1 MKRKRRF
8 AFFGGLLLSIMMGVS
23 GCMMSSQWKIDQM
36 LEHMHEKYGDDVF
49 TYDHITGGYLG
60 SSTTSYIV
68 YSQRFPNRPIKV
80 NATKTDDGVF
90 YWDTYVSVKYEQQT
104 RELLTQRM
112 EQVFGKNC
120 YVEYVYNPNNA
131 AVSGPDGGNRSFEE
145 YIAHNGSLPFSVTV
159 NLIPE
164 KGDETMVRVKEVL
177 ADVDV
182 FGFIDFFDAS
192 DVVLDESTVRQ
203 IRKECPFAMSI
214 HIYTEEGPNGFY
226 NEYAWRIQSLYKEET
241 TTLAKSRIEQA
252 FGPDCYISSSTYAH
266 ASCDFASIPTFE
278 EYIATSGNEASILAI
293 VKYSPAD
300 ETETLKRVR
309 EMFADIVIDGALYS
323 VDDATFTSIADL
335 DERAMQD
342 IACDNY
348 LARVFFRKKDL
359 DSYYRCEFEWRK

>member
-68 YSQRFPNRPIKV
+68 YSQRFPDKPIKV
-80 NATKTDDGVF
+80 NATKTDEGMY
-90 YWDTYVSVKYEQQT
+90 YWDTYISLKYEQQT

-120 YVEYVYNPNNA
+120 YVRYVYNPNNA
-131 AVSGPDGGNRSFEE
+131 AVSGPDGGNTSFEE
-145 YIAHNGSLPFSVTV
+145 YIARNGSTYLNVIV
-159 NLIPE
+159 NYIPDN
-164 KGDETMVRVKEVL
+164 GDETMARVKEAL

-182 FGFIDFFDAS
+182 IGTISFIDLP
-192 DVVLDESTVRQ
+192 DVVLDDDTANKIWDEYSS
-203 IRKECPFAMSI
+203 AMLI
-214 HIYTEEGPNGFY
+214 FIYHEKGSDGFY
-226 NEYAWRIQSLYKEET
+226 CEYMWNIRNWYKEET
-241 TTLAKSRIEQA
+241 ADLIESRIEQF
-252 FGPDCYISSSTYAH
+252 FGADRYVYPSFSE
-266 ASCDFASIPTFE
+266 SCNFASIPTFE
-278 EYIATSGNEASILAI
+278 EYIAASKNGASVYVV
-293 VKYSPAD
+293 VKYSPVD

-309 EMFADIVIDGALYS
+309 EMFADIVIDGALYF

-359 DSYYRCEFEWRK
+359 DNYSKFEFEWRK

>member
-120 YVEYVYNPNNA
+120 YVRYVYNADNA

-145 YIAHNGSLPFSVTV
+145 YIAHNGSLPFSVAV
-159 NLIPE
+159 NVIPE
-164 KGDETMVRVKEVL
+164 NGDETMARVKEVL

-182 FGFIDFFDAS
+182 IGSILFFNGPDA
-192 DVVLDESTVRQ
+192 DLDEGTVEQ
-203 IRKECPFAMSI
+203 IRKERGSAVSLQIFHKDGQREYVW
-214 HIYTEEGPNGFY
+214 HIWN
-226 NEYAWRIQSLYKEET
+226 LYKEET
-241 TTLAKSRIEQA
+241 TALAKSRVDQA
-252 FGPDCYISSSTYAH
+252 FESECYVYSSTYAH

-309 EMFADIVIDGALYS
+309 EMFADIVIDGALYF

>member
-1 MKRKRRF
+1 MKRNQVILIC
-8 AFFGGLLLSIMMGVS
+8 LLLFFIIGVS

-120 YVEYVYNPNNA
+120 YVRYVYNPNNA

-145 YIAHNGSLPFSVTV
+145 YIAHNGSLNFGVIV
-159 NLIPE
+159 NFIPE
-164 KGDETMVRVKEVL
+164 NGDEIMAQVKEVL
-177 ADVDV
+177 AD
-182 FGFIDFFDAS
+182 IDAYTLISFRDAP
-192 DVVLDESTVRQ
+192 DVVLDEATVAQ
-203 IRKECPFAMSI
+203 L
-214 HIYTEEGPNGFY
+214 EEGNPALVITSYPRSNAEGLY
-226 NEYAWRIQSLYKEET
+226 REYKWRIWDLYKEET

-252 FGPDCYISSSTYAH
+252 FESECYVYSGTH
-266 ASCDFASIPTFE
+266 VSCDFASIPTFE

-309 EMFADIVIDGALYS
+309 EMFADIVIDGALYF
-323 VDDATFTSIADL
+323 VDDATFTSIAGL